1 MLPKRDK
8 DKWRLSGKRQK
19 PYGGLGNPQKENK
32 ETERNKNTVN
42 VVENEKNRHDWTCN
56 EKKMS
61 ENRDNRMVS
70 YTRAR
75 LSLGKTYLNT
85 HNG

>member
-42 VVENEKNRHDWTCN
+42 VVENEKTDTI
-56 EKKMS
+56 
-61 ENRDNRMVS
+61 
-70 YTRAR
+70 
-75 LSLGKTYLNT
+75 
-85 HNG
+85 

>member
-42 VVENEKNRHDWTCN
+42 VMENENTDTIGHATR
-56 EKKMS
+56 KKCQ
-61 ENRDNRMVS
+61 
-70 YTRAR
+70 
-75 LSLGKTYLNT
+75 KTVTIGWYLILEQDSV
-85 HNG
+85 